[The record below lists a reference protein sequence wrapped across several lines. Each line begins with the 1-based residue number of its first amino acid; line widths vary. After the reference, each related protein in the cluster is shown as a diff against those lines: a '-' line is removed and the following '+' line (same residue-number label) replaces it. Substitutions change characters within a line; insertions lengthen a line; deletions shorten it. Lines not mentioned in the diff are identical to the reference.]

1 MLKDRMTDAAI
12 AELVLRI
19 QNALGCG
26 RELAGDYAAA
36 IGDKPEIQ
44 HGKIIVRDSDG
55 RIIAHIPES
64 VLV

>member
-1 MLKDRMTDAAI
+1 MTEGASAG
-12 AELVLRI
+12 LVLRI

-26 RELAGDYAAA
+26 KELAGDYAVA

-44 HGKIIVRDSDG
+44 HGKIIVRDEGG

-64 VLV
+64 VLT

>member
-1 MLKDRMTDAAI
+1 MTDADS
-12 AELVLRI
+12 AELASRI

-26 RELAGDYAAA
+26 KELATDYARA

-44 HGKIIVRDSDG
+44 HGKIIVRDESG

-64 VLV
+64 VLA